1 MWRFSSMLIF
11 VITLA
16 MTVGKPVSAEE
27 AVLTTVT
34 GYRLNYAVYGQE
46 ATGPLALIM
55 MHGKN
60 APADGY
66 LERSAR
72 SAEKYVKEGVRVYV
86 PIMPWSSRWDGT
98 HEDATA
104 AIDALVEVA
113 ARDGKKVILGGHSMG
128 GMFTIIYRAANLPPA
143 VIGKFVSAPGHML
156 DMVPGGSDFWRGI
169 EPSLSKASSL
179 EAAGKGKDRDRFEGR
194 NISGVRNT
202 SEEYEMTPEIYLS
215 WHDPK
220 RLPGSLQAL
229 KATTVPVLWTVGAND
244 PLVQANASES
254 TFNQIPVNG
263 KNRFALLVGRDHSTS
278 LPASSDLL
286 IAWMKTLVAN

>member
-1 MWRFSSMLIF
+1 MPVF

-16 MTVGKPVSAEE
+16 MTVGKPVSPQE
-27 AVLTTVT
+27 AVLTTAT
-34 GYRLNYAVYGQE
+34 GYRLNCAVYGQE

-66 LERSAR
+66 LDRSAR
-72 SAEKYVKEGVRVYV
+72 SAEKCVKEGVRVYV
-86 PIMPWSSRWDGT
+86 PIMPWSSRCDGT

-104 AIDALVEVA
+104 AIDALVDAA
-113 ARDGKKVILGGHSMG
+113 ARDGKKVILDGHSMG
-128 GMFTIIYRAANLPPA
+128 GMFTIIYRAGNLPPA

-156 DMVPGGSDFWRGI
+156 DMIPGDSEFWRGVN
-169 EPSLSKASSL
+169 PSLAKASSL
-179 EAAGKGKDRDRFEGR
+179 EAAGKGKDRSRFEGR
-194 NISGVRNT
+194 NVSGARNT
-202 SEEYEMTPEIYLS
+202 SEEYEMTPEINLS

-229 KATTVPVLWTVGAND
+229 RVTAVPVLWTVGASD

-263 KNRFALLVGRDHSTS
+263 KSRFALLVGRDHSTS
-278 LPASSDLL
+278 LPASSELL